1 MPRTSYPS
9 IPQHCKTCYKLMGYI
24 PLLECEL
31 KHDSLYKNAVEVANS
46 QNCDNCQNLPEQ
58 TKGANGAKQ
67 YGH

>member
-1 MPRTSYPS
+1 
-9 IPQHCKTCYKLMGYI
+9 MGYI